1 MPPLRLRQI
10 TWTEVESLDSSRTV
24 ALLSV
29 GAIEAHGPHL
39 PLITDGIIANSMAN
53 AAAARLEKADLLPIL
68 LPPLDY
74 SPAPFAAAFPG
85 TISIA
90 PSTLSSLVVD
100 IAESL
105 ASWGVR
111 TLGIANAHL
120 DPTHLG
126 ALHTAV
132 SEIRGREKIGIA
144 FPDLTRRPWGSRLT
158 DEFQS
163 GACHAG
169 QFEGSI
175 VLAARPE
182 WVREDIRTTLAPNPI
197 SLSSAIRQGQETFA
211 EAGGEQAYFGDP
223 AAATWEEGEQ
233 TIETLGQILADA
245 IFQEVGMMPTS

>member
-53 AAAARLEKADLLPIL
+53 AAAARLEKADLLPLL

-105 ASWGVR
+105 TSWGVR
-111 TLGIANAHL
+111 ALAVANAHL
-120 DPTHLG
+120 DPTHLS

-132 SEIRGREKIGIA
+132 AEIRDREKIGIV

-182 WVREDIRTTLAPNPI
+182 WVREDIRTTLPPNPI
-197 SLSSAIRQGQETFA
+197 SLSSAIRQGQETFG
-211 EAGGEQAYFGDP
+211 EAGGDQAYFGDP

-233 TIETLGQILADA
+233 TIEILGQILTDA
-245 IFQEVGMMPTS
+245 IFQELGMMPTS